1 MSLSR
6 EFIYCRVL
14 RLSLYYCQISVSVS
28 FALALALA
36 FALAVVL
43 PLKFCVF
50 FMCVFHVCLSC
61 VCRQISVSVC
71 VFACRRCVCA
81 FAVFLQ
87 LKFFECVVCACLF
100 CRQISVSV
108 SCVFDAVICR

>member
-36 FALAVVL
+36 LAFALAVVL

-50 FMCVFHVCLSC
+50 FMCVYHVCVTKIL
-61 VCRQISVSVC
+61 
-71 VFACRRCVCA
+71 
-81 FAVFLQ
+81 
-87 LKFFECVVCACLF
+87 
-100 CRQISVSV
+100 
-108 SCVFDAVICR
+108 

>member
-1 MSLSR
+1 MCLFAVVFSAKSLLPNFCECVVCDCLLVVCLSLCVCCLSCRQISVSLSR

-50 FMCVFHVCLSC
+50 FMCVFHVC
-61 VCRQISVSVC
+61 VCFS
-71 VFACRRCVCA
+71 
-81 FAVFLQ
+81 
-87 LKFFECVVCACLF
+87 
-100 CRQISVSV
+100 
-108 SCVFDAVICR
+108 